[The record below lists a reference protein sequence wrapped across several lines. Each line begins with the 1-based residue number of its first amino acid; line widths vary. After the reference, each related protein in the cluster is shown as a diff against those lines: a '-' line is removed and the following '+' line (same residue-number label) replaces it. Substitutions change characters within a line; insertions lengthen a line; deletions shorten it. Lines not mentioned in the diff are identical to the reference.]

1 MDLCATAIISLIQN
15 QASSLT
21 VFHIYNYNHIYINDL
36 ISIFNRLNINI
47 SLVDNDKFED
57 ILNFNLE
64 HNPNILSA
72 IINDLNG
79 KELSYKSNVR
89 ITSDFTVSFL
99 NLIGFN
105 WPLIDEEYL
114 KKYIK
119 YFYDIN
125 FF

>member
-1 MDLCATAIISLIQN
+1 MTL
-15 QASSLT
+15 
-21 VFHIYNYNHIYINDL
+21 
-36 ISIFNRLNINI
+36 
-47 SLVDNDKFED
+47 KFED